1 MATDVW
7 IVACMQP
14 PNLNATTLSAQCPLT
29 QRITIQTTLEFFE
42 QQGFTPEEVVLDPA
56 MVSAIFSISF
66 SVVVLFYLVARG
78 AGSVLSLIR
87 RG

>member
-1 MATDVW
+1 MATYVW
-7 IVACMQP
+7 IVACKQP
-14 PNLNATTLSAQCPLT
+14 PNVSGSTLRAECPVS
-29 QRITIQTTLEFFE
+29 QRMTIRTTLEFFQ
-42 QQGFTPEEVVLDPA
+42 QQGPSPEEVALDPA
-56 MVSAIFSISF
+56 MVGAVFSFAF

>member
-1 MATDVW
+1 MATNVW
-7 IVACMQP
+7 IVACKQP
-14 PNLNATTLSAQCPLT
+14 PNLNGITLSAQCPVA
-29 QRITIQTTLEFFE
+29 QRITVHTTLDFFE
-42 QQGFTPEEVVLDPA
+42 QQASLPEEVVLDPA
-56 MVSAIFSISF
+56 VVGAVFSFAF

>member
-7 IVACMQP
+7 IVACKQP
-14 PNLNATTLSAQCPLT
+14 LNMNATTLAAQCPVA
-29 QRITIQTTLEFFE
+29 QRITVQTTLEFFE
-42 QQGFTPEEVVLDPA
+42 QQGSLPQEVQLDPA
-56 MVSAIFSISF
+56 TVGAVFSFAF